1 MDTLGTDTKNLLCGG
16 DVTIVA
22 RCGTQCRADD
32 FVNQSSMIP
41 VGIEWV
47 NERIVR
53 VAKYLRKLDAL
64 LAEKL

>member
-1 MDTLGTDTKNLLCGG
+1 
-16 DVTIVA
+16 
-22 RCGTQCRADD
+22 
-32 FVNQSSMIP
+32 MIP